1 MVNLKRLLKTPESDW
16 YKGTITRHNHI
27 EILKVIDDA
36 LSGIDDGGVQKQ
48 RFMDSCFGHFLRMHR
63 TMQFSGTIVHS
74 LLLQEIHH
82 DGSPDEMRFLLG
94 NFGVVPDTTEYLEVE
109 NGIHQRCFGGQNEI
123 MFEEVKERVQQG
135 EWTEEFD
142 VVKLCLLL
150 LLHVFLI
157 GADER
162 GSVPIWQVRLVDN
175 LDAFDKFPW
184 GCLVYSYSIYGFKTA
199 LSGRRGRSKGKDKH
213 SKEKYNMWGF
223 SYALLIFALEVIP
236 ALAREFA
243 IHHNVDPFPRILKW
257 EFTRRPRPD
266 KVKKIIKNRLAL
278 LFILFCLCWIKLLIP
293 MNVGGGHWLMA
304 SVELTLRSIRL
315 YDPWQQE
322 VQYEIRNQQVA
333 CLRYSLPL
341 MLNQIGFYKKRR
353 GKNTTMSPEPFHMVV
368 VSKHNIPQQ
377 KTGGNCGAH
386 TLALIE
392 HIVAKRKKFNWTD
405 DQMPQMRQKMA
416 VEVFSNSSIVE
427 DQ

>member
-27 EILKVIDDA
+27 EILK
-36 LSGIDDGGVQKQ
+36 
-48 RFMDSCFGHFLRMHR
+48 
-63 TMQFSGTIVHS
+63 FSGTIVHS
-74 LLLQEIHH
+74 LLLREIHH

-94 NFGVVPDTTEYLEVE
+94 NVSVRFSKIEFCLITGLKFGVVPDTTEYLEVE
-109 NGIHQRCFGGQNEI
+109 NGIHQRCFGGRNEI
-123 MFEEVKERVQQG
+123 KFEEVKERVQQG

-199 LSGRRGRSKGKDKH
+199 LSGRRGRSKGKDKY

-223 SYALLIFALEVIP
+223 SYALLILALEVIP

-257 EFTRRPRPD
+257 EFTRQPRPD
-266 KVKKIIKNRLAL
+266 KVKKIIKSR
-278 LFILFCLCWIKLLIP
+278 P
-293 MNVGGGHWLMA
+293 
-304 SVELTLRSIRL
+304 
-315 YDPWQQE
+315 
-322 VQYEIRNQQVA
+322 
-333 CLRYSLPL
+333 
-341 MLNQIGFYKKRR
+341 
-353 GKNTTMSPEPFHMVV
+353 
-368 VSKHNIPQQ
+368 
-377 KTGGNCGAH
+377 
-386 TLALIE
+386 
-392 HIVAKRKKFNWTD
+392 
-405 DQMPQMRQKMA
+405 
-416 VEVFSNSSIVE
+416 
-427 DQ
+427 